1 VKTYKAIHHDLRD
14 LFEAGALGR
23 LSDGELLERFVSS
36 RDEPAFE
43 AIVRRHG
50 AMVLGVCRRVLG
62 DHHDAEDAFQ
72 ATFLVLSRKARSVRP
87 GAMLPNWLYGVAH
100 QVAIKARA
108 NNARRRSR
116 ERQVTT
122 MPEPETESIAA
133 LGDDLSGLID
143 QELSR
148 LPAKYRAPVVLCEL
162 EGLGHREAADKLG
175 WPVGTVSGR
184 LSRARAMLAKRL
196 TRQGLAFS
204 AGSLAVAIGREAS
217 AASLPAALVQRTI
230 EAAIPFAAGQAIAT
244 GGVSLLARRVLGAM
258 MMTKLIAM
266 TGAGLAGG
274 MLLFG
279 GLVGQRILA
288 GQAVRGPSRPA
299 GRPPAV
305 AEDASAKDA
314 KLLQGTWQGVESEY
328 GGKKASAY
336 ESRNQ
341 LMTFSGDEF
350 VGSAV
355 HNTGPV
361 RPSRYKLDANQTPKA
376 IDITWVEGRERGETW
391 ASIYALEKGRLMIC
405 YPKDPS
411 RRPTAFKSN
420 DDGGAAVV
428 VLERVGPKGPV
439 DPGPRDATLAGF
451 EPIQR
456 DYDRQKWV
464 FWNAFMKAV
473 TPEERRK
480 ATVEK
485 QPKPDQFAERF
496 WKLAQDRPNTREEL
510 FALCWAVMNAPTT
523 EAGKKALAVL
533 ENGRLAGADV
543 GDLAEAIRTART
555 DQESLPS
562 PLAGLVLQRAE
573 ANLDHPAA
581 ARLLMWVCNNYWNGD
596 LPEEPR
602 TFAEAANLIAARF
615 PDSPDIF
622 NFGEC
627 LVNRHEKA
635 RPWAIKYERHL
646 RTILDRNHTRWVRCT
661 ALYALAAIADS
672 AGAARQDEAAALFES
687 LIKQFEDLSDPSTKN
702 VEEMVLNQARRQL
715 KEIRDRKANRPAP
728 KPGAAR

>member
-14 LFEAGALGR
+14 LFQAGALGR

-50 AMVLGVCRRVLG
+50 PMVLGVCRRVLG

-72 ATFLVLSRKARSVRP
+72 ATFLILARKAGSIRP
-87 GAMLPNWLYGVAH
+87 GSMLPNWLYGVAH
-100 QVAIKARA
+100 QTAIKAHA
-108 NNARRRSR
+108 LHRRRRFR
-116 ERQVTT
+116 ERQVAT
-122 MPEPETESIAA
+122 MPEPEIVLEVP
-133 LGDDLSGLID
+133 GDDLSALID
-143 QELSR
+143 RELSR
-148 LPAKYRAPVVLCEL
+148 LPAKYRTPVILCDL

-196 TRQGLAFS
+196 TRQGVVFS
-204 AGSLAVAIGREAS
+204 AGSLAVALGREAS
-217 AASLPAALVQRTI
+217 AASLPAPLIQRTI
-230 EAAIPFAAGQAIAT
+230 EAAIPFAAGQAIAA
-244 GGVSLLARRVLGAM
+244 GGVPLLARRVLGGM
-258 MMTKLIAM
+258 IMTKLIAAA
-266 TGAGLAGG
+266 GAGLAGG

-279 GLVGQRILA
+279 GLAGHRILA
-288 GQAVRGPSRPA
+288 GQTIRGAGRPA
-299 GRPPAV
+299 GRPQPI
-305 AEDASAKDA
+305 AEDPSAKDA
-314 KLLQGTWQGVESEY
+314 KLLQGAWQGVEAEY
-328 GGKKASAY
+328 NGEKASAY
-336 ESRNQ
+336 ESRNH
-341 LMTFSGDEF
+341 LMTFSGDE
-350 VGSAV
+350 VVDTGV
-355 HNTGPV
+355 HNAGPG

-376 IDITWVEGRERGETW
+376 IDITWLDGRERGQTW

-420 DDGGAAVV
+420 DGGGAALV

-456 DYDRQKWV
+456 DYDRAKWV
-464 FWNAFMKAV
+464 YWNAMMKAR
-473 TPEERRK
+473 TGEEASK
-480 ATVEK
+480 VAAEK
-485 QPKPDQFAERF
+485 QPKTEPFAERF
-496 WKLAQDRPNTREEL
+496 WKLAQERPKTREEL

-543 GDLAEAIRTART
+543 GDLAKAIQAART

-573 ANLDHPAA
+573 ANLEHPAA
-581 ARLLMWVCNNYWNGD
+581 AELLMWVCNNYWEGD
-596 LPEEPR
+596 WPEEPR
-602 TFAEAANLIAARF
+602 TFAEAANLIATRF
-615 PDSPDIF
+615 PDSPKIF

-627 LVNRHEKA
+627 LVVRHEKA

-646 RTILDRNHTRWVRCT
+646 RVILDRNRERWVRCT
-661 ALYALAAIADS
+661 ALYALAAIANS
-672 AGAARQDEAAALFES
+672 AGPARQDEAEALFES
-687 LIKQFEDLSDPSTKN
+687 LIKQFGDLSDPSTKN
-702 VEEMVLNQARRQL
+702 VEQMVVNQARRQL